1 MAPQTNSRKPF
12 APWQILKFS
21 LVFLL
26 SIATLHPLTNDAQ
39 SKVPYSKKQLVEAL
53 RKNQVDHR
61 LTAQDFIQYIEQRGV
76 DFELTGS
83 DEADLREAGAVPEVV
98 LAIVR
103 NYREPPLPKGSG
115 ALTINSGLADC
126 QVFINGQLRGS
137 TNVGGRLKLR
147 PLKAGPYRVV
157 VRKDKYEEQQR
168 SISVASG
175 LESNEIFSLTPLKGS
190 LTVLPNISGVKVIV
204 NGSEYADVVRNL
216 TLEPG
221 IYGVKVTKPGYKTVL
236 QTITIGPGQPVNVP
250 VTLEVIKIEEFLA
263 NADES
268 FRLRNYPRAIGF
280 AKDIVEAQPNDAKAN
295 FLLGMSYFYNGN
307 YDAAVAP
314 LIKAISLGEVVS
326 IPLQRHT
333 KYGILGENDQLTPGT
348 LTIGKNLLA
357 FQNQAGANLF
367 SVPLDKVYRV
377 IPEDNRGG
385 RLQIK
390 VGNPSKQKDS
400 GKDYN
405 FHPMQARLQQ
415 EVVGTNVV
423 FKIYCNGCVPT
434 VQAIY
439 QIIEQSRH
447 GVAQSPTVAKP

>member
-1 MAPQTNSRKPF
+1 MAPQANSRKPST
-12 APWQILKFS
+12 PWRTFTFS
-21 LVFLL
+21 LAFLL
-26 SIATLHPLTNDAQ
+26 GIATLHPLTNDAQ
-39 SKVPYSKKQLVEAL
+39 GKAPYSKKQLVEAL
-53 RKNQVDHR
+53 RKNQIDHR
-61 LTAQDFIQYIEQRGV
+61 LTAQDFVQYIEQRGV

-83 DEADLREAGAVPEVV
+83 DEADLRELGAVPEVV

-137 TNVGGRLKLR
+137 TNVQGRLRMR

-157 VRKDKYEEQQR
+157 VRKDRYEEQQR
-168 SISVASG
+168 SISVTSG
-175 LESNEIFSLTPLKGS
+175 IETNESFSLAPVKGS
-190 LTVLPNISGVKVIV
+190 LTVVPNLSGSKVIV
-204 NGSEYADVVRNL
+204 NGSEYTDAVRNL

-221 IYGVKVTKPGYKTVL
+221 IYVVKVTKPGYKTVS
-236 QTITIGPGQPVNVP
+236 QSVTIGPGQPVNVP
-250 VTLEVIKIEEFLA
+250 VTLEVIKVEELVA
-263 NADES
+263 NAGES
-268 FRLRNYPRAIGF
+268 FRLGNFPRAIGF
-280 AKDIVEAQPNDAKAN
+280 AKDILEVQPNDPKAN
-295 FLLGMSYFYNGN
+295 LWLGLSYFHSEN

-314 LIKAISLGEVVS
+314 LVKAISLGEMVS
-326 IPLQRHT
+326 IKLQRHT
-333 KYGILGENDQLTPGT
+333 KYGLVGENDQLTPGT
-348 LTIGKNLLA
+348 LLIGKNLLE
-357 FQNQAGANLF
+357 FQIQSGAKLF

-415 EVVGTNVV
+415 ELMGSSIVLKV
-423 FKIYCNGCVPT
+423 YCNGCLPT
-434 VQAIY
+434 LHALY
-439 QIIEQSRH
+439 QVIEQSRQ
-447 GVAQSPTVAKP
+447 GLAQSPTLAKP